1 MIIVLAAIFVIAL
14 IGLRPRK
21 FANGCNTD
29 YLSKENT
36 ICLLGI
42 FAVLIFISH
51 FTNFIPKESLGVL
64 DKPSVFITG
73 NLGQLMVAPFL
84 FFSGYGIHQQYK
96 LRGKEYSRHIPKYRM
111 LKVYLM
117 FILCWLLFA
126 IVALYKNYDFSVADY
141 LLSLV
146 AIRDIGNTGW
156 YVFVII
162 VLYLTTYVSI
172 KIFHNHKAFIFYQA
186 ILILLFYVLLNKAGW
201 GPHWYNTML
210 SYFLGICFSYWKDK
224 FDKLTKTRL
233 ATIITFLI
241 SGVLLFVFFYV
252 FPNYTTLNTD
262 FDYAC
267 LNLFF
272 DLCIVC
278 FLKLFSFKSKILTV
292 LGKNVFWIYMLQ
304 MLPMEIFQDVSFLQN
319 RYAYLAACIV
329 TTAILVFGV
338 SKVFN
343 YLWKLFFENSG
354 YASENTNIK
363 IGIGISYVA
372 LAVSIIATLIVTP
385 KVLAAVGDEQY
396 GLYSFVGSIT
406 SWLTVITGALST
418 SYVRFA
424 TKVKKETG
432 KIGSVNTLY
441 FKIYTFFSIF
451 IVIAMFAVVGI
462 LYACNFKIS
471 QYTDAQNNL
480 IYLLLLI
487 STINVAI
494 TIMFSIFSHYLT
506 YSNQFIFLRLLSLII
521 SILTFGCNLIFAV
534 TTKSIISIAIVATVL
549 SGVSALATVIYA
561 MRHQKMEFEKT
572 TVKKQF
578 PLLKEICIFSSFIL
592 LNVVVDQIDRD
603 VDKTLLGSMV
613 DAKSV
618 TIYSFAQFFN
628 TYLLTLSISISGAFT
643 PKIHELVE
651 NKDQKGLHKVF
662 LDVCKMQCIVVV
674 ASVGGYIACG
684 RPFIDVWLGEGYQEI
699 YGYACVLLAINI
711 IPLTANL
718 GIEAQRAM
726 NKHKFRAVL
735 YIALALVNVA
745 LSILF
750 IKILP
755 PEKAIWGAVFG
766 TVFSVVIGNCII
778 LNIYNKKAI
787 GLPMG
792 RYFLNL
798 FKICLFAAAGV
809 GAAIGVSYA
818 VPSNVASLAQ
828 VFIYAGIF
836 LVIYLGLLAIFERE
850 TIKQI
855 ISKFKKKKNAT
866 N

>member
-1 MIIVLAAIFVIAL
+1 
-14 IGLRPRK
+14 
-21 FANGCNTD
+21 
-29 YLSKENT
+29 
-36 ICLLGI
+36 
-42 FAVLIFISH
+42 
-51 FTNFIPKESLGVL
+51 
-64 DKPSVFITG
+64 
-73 NLGQLMVAPFL
+73 
-84 FFSGYGIHQQYK
+84 
-96 LRGKEYSRHIPKYRM
+96 
-111 LKVYLM
+111 
-117 FILCWLLFA
+117 
-126 IVALYKNYDFSVADY
+126 
-141 LLSLV
+141 
-146 AIRDIGNTGW
+146 
-156 YVFVII
+156 
-162 VLYLTTYVSI
+162 
-172 KIFHNHKAFIFYQA
+172 
-186 ILILLFYVLLNKAGW
+186 
-201 GPHWYNTML
+201 
-210 SYFLGICFSYWKDK
+210 
-224 FDKLTKTRL
+224 
-233 ATIITFLI
+233 
-241 SGVLLFVFFYV
+241 
-252 FPNYTTLNTD
+252 
-262 FDYAC
+262 
-267 LNLFF
+267 
-272 DLCIVC
+272 
-278 FLKLFSFKSKILTV
+278 
-292 LGKNVFWIYMLQ
+292 
-304 MLPMEIFQDVSFLQN
+304 
-319 RYAYLAACIV
+319 
-329 TTAILVFGV
+329 
-338 SKVFN
+338 
-343 YLWKLFFENSG
+343 
-354 YASENTNIK
+354 
-363 IGIGISYVA
+363 
-372 LAVSIIATLIVTP
+372 
-385 KVLAAVGDEQY
+385 
-396 GLYSFVGSIT
+396 
-406 SWLTVITGALST
+406 
-418 SYVRFA
+418 
-424 TKVKKETG
+424 
-432 KIGSVNTLY
+432 
-441 FKIYTFFSIF
+441 
-451 IVIAMFAVVGI
+451 
-462 LYACNFKIS
+462 
-471 QYTDAQNNL
+471 
-480 IYLLLLI
+480 
-487 STINVAI
+487 
-494 TIMFSIFSHYLT
+494 
-506 YSNQFIFLRLLSLII
+506 
-521 SILTFGCNLIFAV
+521 
-534 TTKSIISIAIVATVL
+534 
-549 SGVSALATVIYA
+549 
-561 MRHQKMEFEKT
+561 MEFEKT

-662 LDVCKMQCIVVV
+662 LDVSKLQCIVVV

-684 RPFIDVWLGEGYQEI
+684 RPFIDVWLGGGYQEI
-699 YGYACVLLAINI
+699 YGYACVLLAINV

-718 GIEAQRAM
+718 CIETQRAM